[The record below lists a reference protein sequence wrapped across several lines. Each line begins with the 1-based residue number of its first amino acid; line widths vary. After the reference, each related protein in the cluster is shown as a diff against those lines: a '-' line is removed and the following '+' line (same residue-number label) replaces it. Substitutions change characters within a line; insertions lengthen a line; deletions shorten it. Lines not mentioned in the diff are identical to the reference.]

1 MGPMDRRG
9 RVWEALRAPVWLYR
23 LGLGWTL
30 GRRVLYLVT
39 RRAGTETAA
48 ESTLKVVHLD
58 RAEGTVY
65 VVGDGSDWY
74 RDLQAGPAV
83 EIRLGRRRLP
93 RPAHR
98 FLTPE
103 ECRSML
109 VRHGGRHRWT
119 WREAGRLRGPS
130 GAARPRGVRAVAF
143 RPDHS

>member
-1 MGPMDRRG
+1 MGPMDRRR
-9 RVWEALRAPVWLYR
+9 RVSEASRAPVWLYR

-39 RRAGTETAA
+39 RRAGTGTAS
-48 ESTLKVVHLD
+48 ESTVKVVHLD

-65 VVGDGSDWY
+65 VVGDGSGWY
-74 RDLQAGPAV
+74 RDLQAGRAV

-98 FLTPE
+98 FLTAE

-109 VRHGGRHRWT
+109 VRHGGRQRWT
-119 WREAGRLRGPS
+119 WRRAGLLRGHS
-130 GAARPRGVRAVAF
+130 GAARRHGVHAVAF